1 MNFSIITPSFN
12 QIDWLRLCVASV
24 RDQVGRESQTER
36 SVRIEHIIQDAGTPG
51 IEDFAREIGADFH
64 RSGQLV
70 FPGENADLS
79 ESSHRIVI
87 HSEADS
93 GMYDA
98 VNRGYARATGEV
110 LAYLNCDEQYLT
122 GTLAKVS
129 EWLFANPAKS
139 VLFGDALV
147 VRSDGSYLCTR
158 KVSRPGRLYTLV
170 SQNLSIFTAATF
182 IRKTVYDGGLRFD
195 TRYKDV
201 GDAVWALDVVRRN
214 LQMGFFGSVLTA
226 FTDTGDNMNMRPN
239 AIREKEEMF
248 LSAPL
253 WARKFR
259 HLFIGVHR
267 FKRLLLG
274 AYTRA
279 PLDYSIFTMQ
289 SPGRRILFSVPRQT
303 HKWRLSETG

>member
-1 MNFSIITPSFN
+1 MKFSIITPSFN
-12 QIDWLRLCVASV
+12 QLDWLRLCVASV
-24 RDQVGRESQTER
+24 RDQLADGQWGGGGVA
-36 SVRIEHIIQDAGTPG
+36 IEHIIQDAGTPG
-51 IEDFAREIGADFH
+51 IEEFAREVGADFH
-64 RSGQLV
+64 RKGQLV
-70 FPGENADLS
+70 SRGKYT
-79 ESSHRIVI
+79 ESSSYRITI
-87 HSEADS
+87 YCESDT

-303 HKWRLSETG
+303 HKWRLS